1 MKIILIFALLSIQSC
16 ATHMQDKIGE
26 EFKSIQPDYS
36 NFENINNAT
45 EGAVYDGDG
54 GLFASDRRA
63 NRVGDIITITLE
75 ETLTAANSG
84 SETLAKSDAYTF
96 DLPEALFCPSSLI
109 GKFFFPGGVKEN
121 NLQGGTTQN
130 FTGSGTAAQSNSMTG
145 TISVTI
151 VRVYPN
157 GNLEVKGQRKL
168 EYNSGTEYLRLS
180 GVVRP
185 DDISSSNTISSK
197 KVADAQISYVGTGD
211 MNDSVTKGW
220 LSRYFAYVS
229 PF

>member
-1 MKIILIFALLSIQSC
+1 MSSKILGSFFLYTVTNIQSP
-16 ATHMQDKIGE
+16 K
-26 EFKSIQPDYS
+26 
-36 NFENINNAT
+36 
-45 EGAVYDGDG
+45 
-54 GLFASDRRA
+54 
-63 NRVGDIITITLE
+63 
-75 ETLTAANSG
+75 
-84 SETLAKSDAYTF
+84 
-96 DLPEALFCPSSLI
+96 
-109 GKFFFPGGVKEN
+109 
-121 NLQGGTTQN
+121 
-130 FTGSGTAAQSNSMTG
+130 
-145 TISVTI
+145 
-151 VRVYPN
+151 
-157 GNLEVKGQRKL
+157 RKL

>member
-1 MKIILIFALLSIQSC
+1 M
-16 ATHMQDKIGE
+16 
-26 EFKSIQPDYS
+26 
-36 NFENINNAT
+36 
-45 EGAVYDGDG
+45 
-54 GLFASDRRA
+54 
-63 NRVGDIITITLE
+63 
-75 ETLTAANSG
+75 
-84 SETLAKSDAYTF
+84 
-96 DLPEALFCPSSLI
+96 I
-109 GKFFFPGGVKEN
+109 GKFFFPGGVQEG

>member
-1 MKIILIFALLSIQSC
+1 M
-16 ATHMQDKIGE
+16 
-26 EFKSIQPDYS
+26 
-36 NFENINNAT
+36 
-45 EGAVYDGDG
+45 
-54 GLFASDRRA
+54 
-63 NRVGDIITITLE
+63 
-75 ETLTAANSG
+75 
-84 SETLAKSDAYTF
+84 
-96 DLPEALFCPSSLI
+96 I

-121 NLQGGTTQN
+121 NLQGVTTQN
-130 FTGSGTAAQSNSMTG
+130 FTGTGSAAQSNSMTG

>member
-1 MKIILIFALLSIQSC
+1 MKFILFLFLFSIQSC
-16 ATHMQDKIGE
+16 STYMEDKIGE
-26 EFKSIQPDYS
+26 EFKSIQPDFS

-75 ETLTAANSG
+75 ETMTAANAGTESL
-84 SETLAKSDAYTF
+84 SKSDSYTF
-96 DLPEALFCPSSLI
+96 DLPEALFGPSSLI
-109 GKFFFPGGVKEN
+109 GKLFFPGGVKED
-121 NLQGGTTQN
+121 NLRGGTTQA
-130 FTGSGTAAQSNSMTG
+130 FTGSGTAAQSNSLTG

-168 EYNSGTEYLRLS
+168 AYNSGTEYIRLA
-180 GVVRP
+180 GVIRP
-185 DDISSSNTISSK
+185 DDISSSNTVSSK
-197 KVADAQISYVGTGD
+197 KVADAEISYTGTGD

>member
-1 MKIILIFALLSIQSC
+1 
-16 ATHMQDKIGE
+16 
-26 EFKSIQPDYS
+26 
-36 NFENINNAT
+36 
-45 EGAVYDGDG
+45 
-54 GLFASDRRA
+54 
-63 NRVGDIITITLE
+63 
-75 ETLTAANSG
+75 
-84 SETLAKSDAYTF
+84 
-96 DLPEALFCPSSLI
+96 
-109 GKFFFPGGVKEN
+109 
-121 NLQGGTTQN
+121 
-130 FTGSGTAAQSNSMTG
+130 MTG

-185 DDISSSNTISSK
+185 DDISSSNTVSSK
-197 KVADAQISYVGTGD
+197 KVADAQISYLGTGD

>member
-1 MKIILIFALLSIQSC
+1 MKIILILALFVLQSC

-96 DLPEALFCPSSLI
+96 DLPEALFGPTSLI
-109 GKFFFPGGVKEN
+109 GKFF
-121 NLQGGTTQN
+121 
-130 FTGSGTAAQSNSMTG
+130 SW
-145 TISVTI
+145 
-151 VRVYPN
+151 RC
-157 GNLEVKGQRKL
+157 
-168 EYNSGTEYLRLS
+168 
-180 GVVRP
+180 
-185 DDISSSNTISSK
+185 
-197 KVADAQISYVGTGD
+197 
-211 MNDSVTKGW
+211 
-220 LSRYFAYVS
+220 
-229 PF
+229 

>member
-1 MKIILIFALLSIQSC
+1 M
-16 ATHMQDKIGE
+16 
-26 EFKSIQPDYS
+26 
-36 NFENINNAT
+36 
-45 EGAVYDGDG
+45 
-54 GLFASDRRA
+54 
-63 NRVGDIITITLE
+63 
-75 ETLTAANSG
+75 
-84 SETLAKSDAYTF
+84 
-96 DLPEALFCPSSLI
+96 I

>member
-1 MKIILIFALLSIQSC
+1 
-16 ATHMQDKIGE
+16 
-26 EFKSIQPDYS
+26 
-36 NFENINNAT
+36 
-45 EGAVYDGDG
+45 
-54 GLFASDRRA
+54 
-63 NRVGDIITITLE
+63 
-75 ETLTAANSG
+75 
-84 SETLAKSDAYTF
+84 
-96 DLPEALFCPSSLI
+96 
-109 GKFFFPGGVKEN
+109 
-121 NLQGGTTQN
+121 
-130 FTGSGTAAQSNSMTG
+130 MTG

-168 EYNSGTEYLRLS
+168 VYKSGTGFLRLS

-185 DDISSSNTISSK
+185 DDISSSNTVSSK
-197 KVADAQISYVGTGD
+197 KVADAEISYVGTGD

>member
-1 MKIILIFALLSIQSC
+1 MRFIFIIFLFSIQSC
-16 ATHMQDKIGE
+16 ATYMQDQIGE
-26 EFKSIQPDYS
+26 EFKSIQPDFS

-75 ETLTAANSG
+75 ETMTAANSG
-84 SETLAKSDAYTF
+84 TETTSKSDSYTF
-96 DLPEALFCPSSLI
+96 DLPEALFGPSSLI
-109 GKFFFPGGVKEN
+109 AKLFFPDGVKEG
-121 NLQGGTTQN
+121 NLTGGTTQAY
-130 FTGSGTAAQSNSMTG
+130 TGSGTAAQSNSLTG
-145 TISVTI
+145 TNSVTI

-168 EYNSGTEYLRLS
+168 MYNSGTEYIRLA

-185 DDISSSNTISSK
+185 DDISSSNTVSST
-197 KVADAQISYVGTGD
+197 KVADAQISYTGTGD

>member
-1 MKIILIFALLSIQSC
+1 MLK
-16 ATHMQDKIGE
+16 K
-26 EFKSIQPDYS
+26 
-36 NFENINNAT
+36 
-45 EGAVYDGDG
+45 
-54 GLFASDRRA
+54 
-63 NRVGDIITITLE
+63 
-75 ETLTAANSG
+75 
-84 SETLAKSDAYTF
+84 
-96 DLPEALFCPSSLI
+96 
-109 GKFFFPGGVKEN
+109 N

-130 FTGSGTAAQSNSMTG
+130 FTGTGSAAQSNSMTG

>member
-1 MKIILIFALLSIQSC
+1 MKVILILILFSLQSC

-96 DLPEALFCPSSLI
+96 DLPEALFGPSSLI
-109 GKFFFPGGVKEN
+109 GKFF
-121 NLQGGTTQN
+121 
-130 FTGSGTAAQSNSMTG
+130 SW
-145 TISVTI
+145 
-151 VRVYPN
+151 RC
-157 GNLEVKGQRKL
+157 
-168 EYNSGTEYLRLS
+168 
-180 GVVRP
+180 
-185 DDISSSNTISSK
+185 
-197 KVADAQISYVGTGD
+197 
-211 MNDSVTKGW
+211 
-220 LSRYFAYVS
+220 
-229 PF
+229 